1 MNISSFLPD
10 QNQMRTPLS
19 DEELR
24 RLAAMLQDKGE
35 GLAAINPQ
43 EAQMLKDAG
52 GTGKPLP
59 GTMGLGV
66 GGGPI
71 RSYETTPGS
80 DDDNGD
86 DDNGG
91 YTPSASDYSQGT
103 TSSNTTGGTFST
115 LNNNNNNDNDND
127 NDNDNNRPPPPPPK
141 PTYGP
146 DDDGGMHFTKAEL
159 DAANS
164 RIRLK
169 KAGENL
175 KTEAKDFTSDQ
186 TFERWYAK
194 NKASYEGVAEDDL
207 RKLFD
212 DEMLEVSYEGI
223 AQSAQLK
230 RTNCKQIQQ

>member
-52 GTGKPLP
+52 GSGKPLP

-71 RSYETTPGS
+71 RSYQYGKYAGGDAPSKPDQGAFETRPEVIVARES
-80 DDDNGD
+80 
-86 DDNGG
+86 
-91 YTPSASDYSQGT
+91 
-103 TSSNTTGGTFST
+103 TSSDSD
-115 LNNNNNNDNDND
+115 NNNQ
-127 NDNDNNRPPPPPPK
+127 PPPPPPK

-164 RIRLK
+164 R
-169 KAGENL
+169 
-175 KTEAKDFTSDQ
+175 SP
-186 TFERWYAK
+186 
-194 NKASYEGVAEDDL
+194 
-207 RKLFD
+207 
-212 DEMLEVSYEGI
+212 
-223 AQSAQLK
+223 K
-230 RTNCKQIQQ
+230 RS